1 MIKIGIIGCGKIAQ
15 VRHIPEYN
23 ANSKCKIIGVYDINQ
38 ENANYISKKYNVKAF
53 KTVDELLGSGVDAVS
68 VCTSNSTHAN
78 MSIQALDSGKHVLC
92 EKPMAI
98 TYDECLSMCKASQNA
113 NKLLMIGHN
122 QRFSPTHIKAR
133 EYIASNKIG
142 KVLSFHTT
150 FGHPGP
156 EAWTSNPNSWFFDKT
171 KAHFGAMA
179 DLGVHKTDLIR
190 FLLCDDICEVYSQF
204 GILDKTY
211 SDGSPISVDD
221 NAFCCYKTKKG
232 AMGLMHVSWTFY
244 GNSEDNSTQIYGSK
258 GILRLYDDPDYSFI
272 FEPRDGEVQ
281 KYNLDQIADNK
292 TQTDNSVD
300 STGIIDHF
308 ISSILK
314 ESKCII
320 TGEEALKSMK
330 VIFAAEESSKTNK
343 KVIIN

>member
-1 MIKIGIIGCGKIAQ
+1 
-15 VRHIPEYN
+15 
-23 ANSKCKIIGVYDINQ
+23 
-38 ENANYISKKYNVKAF
+38 
-53 KTVDELLGSGVDAVS
+53 
-68 VCTSNSTHAN
+68 
-78 MSIQALDSGKHVLC
+78 
-92 EKPMAI
+92 
-98 TYDECLSMCKASQNA
+98 
-113 NKLLMIGHN
+113 
-122 QRFSPTHIKAR
+122 
-133 EYIASNKIG
+133 
-142 KVLSFHTT
+142 
-150 FGHPGP
+150 
-156 EAWTSNPNSWFFDKT
+156 
-171 KAHFGAMA
+171 MA